1 MRAYNTGYFEYAIN
15 CLRIR
20 ILKFSV
26 RCENE
31 GLKSPFKSSNSK
43 GFLNS
48 GEFDFLAKDW
58 NIRAKK
64 RVRVFFFIQSHS
76 KVADHFSK

>member
-1 MRAYNTGYFEYAIN
+1 MR
-15 CLRIR
+15 
-20 ILKFSV
+20 S
-26 RCENE
+26 ENE
-31 GLKSPFKSSNSK
+31 GLKSPFESSNSK

-64 RVRVFFFIQSHS
+64 TCYGFFFIQSHS
-76 KVADHFSK
+76 KVSDHFFQIARKNLE